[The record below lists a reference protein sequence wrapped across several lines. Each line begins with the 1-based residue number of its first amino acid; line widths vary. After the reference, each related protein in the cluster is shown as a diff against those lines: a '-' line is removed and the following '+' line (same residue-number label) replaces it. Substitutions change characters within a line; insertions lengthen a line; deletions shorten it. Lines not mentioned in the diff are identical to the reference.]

1 MGTEMSNKNRISE
14 ADMTTLLVNGDL
26 DVLLREVAVVADDAS
41 KDDIYYKTMSYI
53 INEIGS
59 DSQILAGLSTAIK
72 ENNSNKTVIK
82 EIASYLALD
91 GVERRLASGDFDQA
105 RALMI
110 MYLSIIGLKISSEK
124 LVVYPILNF
133 CEYVKKNDVKIY
145 ASLNESKAN
154 IKINVYSNEKK
165 SIEEKTQ
172 KMEVSP
178 SSVCEIKNVVT
189 RGGGGALIIPRD
201 NIIVSE
207 LASGKNF
214 NNYSL
219 RKDSILSHY
228 NNFGILDKF
237 EVTTEAGEC
246 INTCGADSQNYY
258 HFIFGVISK
267 IIMAD
272 HYNVES
278 RIPLLLDGKVPHIS
292 QYREAITI
300 ANRNKR
306 SFMSAPYGFGLHIKS
321 MIYAPSAC
329 LFPANLKRGRMKD
342 ENGVSD
348 YAINIEIIKLIREY
362 FFEHANITPS
372 RKIKI
377 FCKRPINSTIRCLNE
392 DIIAEYFLSIGFDI
406 VSPEKMSFVEQI
418 KMFSQCD
425 VFAGVGGA
433 AFTNVIFMPE
443 GARAICL
450 TDSLSLGHAV
460 PAQAAGVNFF
470 QIIGSNINKI
480 SHYSNPFTVSI
491 DNIKSAVSMM

>member
-1 MGTEMSNKNRISE
+1 MSNKNRISE
-14 ADMTTLLVNGDL
+14 AEMTALLINGDL
-26 DVLLREVAVVADDAS
+26 SVLLREVAVAADEVS
-41 KDDIYYKTMSYI
+41 PDDICYKTMSYI
-53 INEIGS
+53 INEVGS
-59 DSQILAGLSTAIK
+59 DSQILTGLSEAIE
-72 ENNSNKTVIK
+72 ENNNNRTVIK

-91 GVERRLASGDFDQA
+91 GVEKRLSSGDFDQA

-110 MYLSIIGLKISSEK
+110 IYLSIIGIKISSER
-124 LVVYPILNF
+124 LVVYPILDF
-133 CEYVKKNDVKIY
+133 CEYVKNNNIKIY
-145 ASLNESKAN
+145 ASLDENKTN
-154 IKINVYSNEKK
+154 IEINAFSDEKK
-165 SIEEKTQ
+165 SIEQIAQ
-172 KMEVSP
+172 KMELLP
-178 SSVCEIKNVVT
+178 SFVCEIKDVVT

-201 NIIVSE
+201 NIIISE
-207 LASGKNF
+207 LASGRNF

-219 RKDSILSHY
+219 RKDSILSHS
-228 NNFGILDKF
+228 NNFAILDKF
-237 EVTTEAGEC
+237 EANTEAGEC

-267 IIMAD
+267 IIMSD

-278 RIPLLLDGKVPHIS
+278 RIPLLLDGKLPHIP
-292 QYREAITI
+292 QYREAINM

-306 SFMSAPYGFGLHIKS
+306 PFMSVPYGFGLHINS

-348 YAINIEIIKLIREY
+348 YAINIETVKLIREY
-362 FFEHANITPS
+362 FFEHINIKPS
-372 RKIKI
+372 RKMKI
-377 FCKRPINSTIRCLNE
+377 FCKRPSNSTIRCLNE
-392 DIIAEYFLSIGFDI
+392 GAIAEYFSSIGFDV
-406 VSPEKMSFVEQI
+406 VSPETMSFVDQI

-433 AFTNVIFMPE
+433 AFANVIFMPE

-460 PAQAAGVNFF
+460 PAQATGVEFI
-470 QIIGSNINKI
+470 QIIGRNVNKI

-491 DNIKSAVSMM
+491 DNIRSAISLM